1 MIGGGKRVQERSTG
15 AIAVALGTV
24 ALGLIVGYETTQI
37 SLSPAY
43 SKVGPKA
50 FPTIDAIALIGLGL
64 LLLWQAWTGAWT
76 VEDEE
81 GSGPPDWRSLGWL
94 GFGLVFNVAAI
105 DFLGF
110 ILASTV
116 LFASVARAF
125 GSRRPIRDLIV
136 ALVFAGIAYVGFARV
151 LGINMGAGVLE
162 RFI

>member
-1 MIGGGKRVQERSTG
+1 MQERSTG
-15 AIAVALGTV
+15 AIAVALGV
-24 ALGLIVGYETTQI
+24 VVVGLVVGYETTQI
-37 SLSPAY
+37 SLSPGY

-50 FPTIDAIALIGLGL
+50 FPTVDAIALIALGL
-64 LLLWQAWTGAWT
+64 LLFWQAWTGAWT
-76 VEDEE
+76 AEEEE

-105 DFLGF
+105 DVLGF

-125 GSRRPIRDLIV
+125 GSRKPVRDLVI
-136 ALVFAGIAYVGFARV
+136 ALIFSGVVYFGFARV

-162 RFI
+162 RFF